1 MSAPTPPRSLGS
13 GWIGL
18 RKTFDRRGAPR
29 RGGPLASE
37 SRWAWLFLAP
47 TLLGLVLL
55 SAAPILATFAI
66 SLTDWDLLRAPTF
79 VGLDNYLSL
88 LENERFHLALRNT
101 VFYVVASVPIGM
113 TLALGLALALNHAIR
128 GIAWIRTM
136 YFLPLVTSAVAVG
149 LVWAWIYSP
158 NDGLLNQLLGLLGV
172 PPQKWI
178 SDPFWAMPAIVAMS
192 VWQGLPASTIIFLA
206 GLQAIPRDYYEAAQV
221 DGAGRWTSFRRI
233 TLPLLTPSIF
243 FTGILALI
251 GSFQVFDQ
259 VYVLSNPGKPTSA
272 TITLVYF
279 IYENGFNFFKMGLA
293 TAASWVLFL
302 IVAALTVVYFRS
314 QRRWVYYQ

>member
-1 MSAPTPPRSLGS
+1 MSAPTPPRAVGS

-18 RKTFDRRGAPR
+18 RKTFDRRGASR

-79 VGLDNYLSL
+79 VGLDNYLGL
-88 LENERFHLALRNT
+88 LDNERFHLALRNT

-113 TLALGLALALNHAIR
+113 TLALGLALALNQAIR

-158 NDGLLNQLLGLLGV
+158 TDGLLNQVLGLLGR
-172 PPQKWI
+172 
-178 SDPFWAMPAIVAMS
+178 PATEVDQRS
-192 VWQGLPASTIIFLA
+192 VLGHAGDRRHERLA
-206 GLQAIPRDYYEAAQV
+206 GPARPARSSSWPGSRRSRATTTRRP
-221 DGAGRWTSFRRI
+221 RWTARVGGRR
-233 TLPLLTPSIF
+233 S
-243 FTGILALI
+243 G
-251 GSFQVFDQ
+251 GS
-259 VYVLSNPGKPTSA
+259 
-272 TITLVYF
+272 
-279 IYENGFNFFKMGLA
+279 
-293 TAASWVLFL
+293 
-302 IVAALTVVYFRS
+302 RC
-314 QRRWVYYQ
+314 RC